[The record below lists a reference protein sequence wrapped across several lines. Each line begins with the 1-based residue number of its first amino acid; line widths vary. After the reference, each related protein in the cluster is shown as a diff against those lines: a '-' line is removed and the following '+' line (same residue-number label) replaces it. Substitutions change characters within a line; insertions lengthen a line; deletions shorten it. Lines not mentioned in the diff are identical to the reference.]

1 MSHLRVAVVGCGHLG
16 RIHARLL
23 KTLKEIELVGVADPF
38 PAAREQVAA
47 ECECQAFARHGELIG
62 QVDAAVVATP
72 TQFHHPVALELLQ
85 HGIHLL
91 IEKPITSTVA
101 QANQLIDH
109 ARTAGLVLQVGHVE
123 RFNSAWNAAVG
134 HLQAPQYIE
143 AVRAGTYTFRA
154 TDVSIVLDLMIHDLD
169 LILSVV
175 KSSVTDVEAMGLALF
190 GPHED
195 LAMARLK
202 FANGCIANLKAS
214 RVNHSP
220 QRTMQVFARNAFA
233 SIDFAQGQTQLIRPA
248 PEVLAKTVDL
258 TRCPP
263 EQQRQVQENMFHDL
277 LRMESV
283 TADPVNAILD
293 EQRDFCRAI
302 REGKPV
308 RVGGEQGRDAL
319 AVAEQILSSI
329 QSHHWNGLASDQV
342 GPHAILAPS
351 VSPTKRA
358 A

>member
-23 KTLKEIELVGVADPF
+23 RTLEEIELVGVVDPL
-38 PAAREQVAA
+38 PAARAEVAA
-47 ECECQAFARHGELIG
+47 ECECQAFAQHGEVID

-72 TQFHHPVALELLQ
+72 TNVHHPVALELLQ

-91 IEKPITSTVA
+91 IEKPITSTVS

-109 ARTAGLVLQVGHVE
+109 ARSGGLVVQVGHVE

-134 HLQAPQYIE
+134 HLEAPQYIE
-143 AVRAGTYTFRA
+143 AVRAGPYTFRA

-169 LILSVV
+169 LILSLV
-175 KSSVTDVEAMGLALF
+175 KSPVTDVEAMGLALF

-195 LAMARLK
+195 LAMARLT
-202 FANGCIANLKAS
+202 FANGCMANLKAS
-214 RVNHSP
+214 RVNHVP
-220 QRTMQVFARNAFA
+220 QRTMQVFARHAFA
-233 SIDFAQGQTQLIRPA
+233 SIDFAHRQTQLVQPT

-263 EQQRQVQENMFHDL
+263 KQQQEVQENMFRDL

-283 TADPVNAILD
+283 TVDPVNAILE
-293 EQRDFCRAI
+293 EQRDFSRAI
-302 REGKPV
+302 REGTPV
-308 RVGGEQGRDAL
+308 RVAGEQGRDAL
-319 AVAEQILSSI
+319 AVAEQILNSI
-329 QSHHWNGLASDQV
+329 QSHHWNGAAPDQV

-351 VSPTKRA
+351 MFPGKRA